1 MSMSFSEFKRLLG
14 ADPYNRDSGTL
25 SARGS
30 APEFEQAA
38 VIAEAFEHKL
48 ESALRIQPPA
58 DLLENIQAIPE
69 QPAQRFNWMPL
80 AMAASLLLA
89 IGAVGVAWQQSQQL
103 QQVEAYLA
111 KHYADDG
118 SVLLKRAEG
127 GVSEQSITRIMA
139 SLNATV
145 GQPLTDRIQYIKFC
159 PTPAGRGAHMVV
171 STQQGPVTIIFMP
184 ETLVTDGKV
193 VEFDQMH
200 AYLLNLEHGSA
211 AIIGTRTQPVETLKA
226 VVKNALKTGLLD
238 V

>member
-25 SARGS
+25 GARSSG
-30 APEFEQAA
+30 PEFELAA
-38 VIAEAFEHKL
+38 ETAEAFEHKL
-48 ESALRIQPPA
+48 ESVLRIQPPA
-58 DLLENIQAIPE
+58 DLLETIQAIPE
-69 QPAQRFNWMPL
+69 QRFNWMPL

-111 KHYADDG
+111 KHYANDG
-118 SVLLKRAEG
+118 SVLLKRAAG
-127 GVSEQSITRIMA
+127 GVSAQSIHRIMA

-145 GQPLTDRIQYIKFC
+145 GQPLTERIQYIKFC

-200 AYLLNLEHGSA
+200 AYLLNLEHGSV
-211 AIIGTRTQPVETLKA
+211 AIIGTRTQPVETLKV